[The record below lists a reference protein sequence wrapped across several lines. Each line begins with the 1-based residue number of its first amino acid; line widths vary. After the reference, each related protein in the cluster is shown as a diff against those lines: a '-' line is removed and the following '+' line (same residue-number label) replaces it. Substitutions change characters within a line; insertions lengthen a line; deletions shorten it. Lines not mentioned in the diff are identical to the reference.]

1 MYIGNFK
8 VTKSTIGLQLK
19 SLDIRMKYIVLI
31 TALLNC
37 LGCYSQPQQDLQIVI
52 LNGII
57 LDGTGKQVLRGYD
70 ILIEKGKIKKI
81 GKNITFPRKAK
92 KIDASGKTIIPGLI
106 DMHGHMY
113 ALGMTQEEAYP
124 LLYLAGGVTTIF
136 SPGEF
141 EPEKTFRMK
150 EEIKS
155 GHRVGPDILYTGPYF
170 DTAPSQ
176 VSWMPVAADTAAMS
190 ELFGK
195 WKNRIDGI
203 KVYSSISKEHFD
215 FMVGKAV
222 EHKLIITGHLG
233 TLGTRYAIEHGINGL
248 EHGLASINDFGGDP
262 NDYVAHACHVADLD
276 LTSDAVGSL
285 IDLMVSKKVY
295 LDPTLAVIETMS
307 PDFKP
312 IVNNL
317 SYYLDEKALTIHNNY
332 DKMTSTLFPR
342 DCAVRQLE
350 KQLEFCR
357 MVFQKGGILVAG
369 TDPVS
374 AHILPG
380 FGMKREIHLFL
391 RSGIPLV
398 DVIKIASL
406 NAANVLGI
414 SNRTGSIETGK
425 DADLSII
432 EGDVTAD
439 YALLYKTELVLKR
452 GKLYESKVL
461 LESAK
466 GKVRS
471 GY

>member
-1 MYIGNFK
+1 MKQFVLIA
-8 VTKSTIGLQLK
+8 VLLK
-19 SLDIRMKYIVLI
+19 SI
-31 TALLNC
+31 
-37 LGCYSQPQQDLQIVI
+37 GCYSQPPQDLQIVI
-52 LNGII
+52 SNGII
-57 LDGTGKQVLRGYD
+57 LDGTGKQTLRGYD

-81 GKNITFPRKAK
+81 GKNINFPRKAK
-92 KIDASGKTIIPGLI
+92 KIDATGKTIIPGLI

-113 ALGMTQEEAYP
+113 ALGATQEEAYP

-136 SPGEF
+136 SPGEY

-155 GHRVGPDILYTGPYF
+155 GNRVGPDILFTGPYF
-170 DTAPSQ
+170 DTAPST
-176 VSWMPVAADTAAMS
+176 VSWMPVTVDTTALS
-190 ELFGK
+190 DLFAK

-215 FMVGKAV
+215 FMMRKARD
-222 EHKLIITGHLG
+222 HKLIITGHLG
-233 TLGTRYAIEHGINGL
+233 TLSTRYAIEQGISGL

-262 NDYVAHACHVADLD
+262 NDYVTHACHVAKLD
-276 LTSDAVGSL
+276 LTNPAVGSL

-295 LDPTLAVIETMS
+295 LDPTLAVLEIMS

-312 IVNNL
+312 IVNDL
-317 SYYLDEKALTIHNNY
+317 GYYLDERALTVHNNY
-332 DKMTSTLFPR
+332 EKMTATLFPR
-342 DCAVRQLE
+342 HCASGQLD

-357 MVFQKGGILVAG
+357 MVFRKGGILVAG
-369 TDPVS
+369 TDPVA

-380 FGMKREIHLFL
+380 FGMKRELQLFL
-391 RSGIPLV
+391 RAGIPLA

-414 SNRTGSIETGK
+414 SKRTGSIETGK

-432 EGDVTAD
+432 DGDVTAD
-439 YALLYKTELVLKR
+439 AELLHKTELVLKR
-452 GKLYESKVL
+452 GKIYESKAL